1 MQKEGGDY
9 AAEGTEP
16 VHQEKKMKKE
26 DNQSALSNVMYMLGI
41 LWHGSRGYVIYT
53 FIKEFTENVFWT
65 VFSVYLTEWIYKA
78 IENETPFAAL
88 ASFVGAMCI
97 GHICIHIS
105 AAIHQ
110 LCEKQFL
117 PKMYQDFYKRVIR
130 KSISMEYARFEQ
142 PDFYD
147 KYTRA
152 LNECQWRGS
161 TILYYSANLVAGIA
175 SVIAAA
181 IIVADVD
188 PVLLV
193 FIIPMMAVS
202 MFFGKKE
209 GDLYYAL
216 EFLNTR
222 DGRIGSYAK
231 RVFYE
236 KKYAGELR
244 LFGIGELLLSRH
256 EKACDEMQ
264 ERNRKIRRKLSV
276 IEPVKWVLYN
286 LLSTILPYL
295 YITFVL
301 NTGNA
306 QTAAYVAMI
315 PALSTLSWRSSET
328 VELIVS
334 LAKESAF
341 VANLREFLSYEPQ
354 TDSAERMK
362 AQELSDIVIKNM
374 SFTYEGAE
382 KATLH
387 DVNIS
392 IRRGEKIA
400 IVGHNGAGKTT
411 LVKLL
416 MGLYEA
422 TSGEITISGV
432 NINRYEPK
440 SFHRLFGT
448 VFQDLQVFALPLSH
462 NVLMRKPKNEEERKL
477 VEDSLRK
484 AQFGDKLDTLE
495 DGIDTMVTKEFD
507 ENGMGLSGGEA
518 QKIAIARVFARK
530 PDIVILD
537 EPSSALDPIAEYNMY
552 KNMLNAT
559 ESETVIFI
567 SHRLS
572 ATRDADR
579 IYMFEDG
586 TVIEQG
592 SHAELMAMNGKYA
605 EMWRLQAQNY
615 LAGEVRA

>member
-1 MQKEGGDY
+1 
-9 AAEGTEP
+9 
-16 VHQEKKMKKE
+16 MKKKE
-26 DNQSALSNVMYMLGI
+26 KSSSMSNVMYMLKI
-41 LWHGSRGYVIYT
+41 LCHGSCGYVIYT
-53 FIKEFTENVFWT
+53 FVKEFAENVFWT
-65 VFSVYLTEWIYKA
+65 IFSVYLTEWIYKA
-78 IENETPFAAL
+78 IENETPFAVL
-88 ASFVGAMCI
+88 VSFVGAMCI

-130 KSISMEYARFEQ
+130 KSISMEYTRFEQ

-161 TILYYSANLVAGIA
+161 TILYYSAYFVASIA
-175 SVIAAA
+175 SVIAATV
-181 IIVADVD
+181 IVADVD
-188 PVLLV
+188 PMLLM
-193 FIIPMMAVS
+193 FIVPMVAVS
-202 MFFGKKE
+202 LYFGKKE
-209 GDLYYAL
+209 GDMYYAL
-216 EFLNTR
+216 DFSNTR

-244 LFGIGELLLSRH
+244 LFGIGKLLLDRH
-256 EKACDEMQ
+256 KKAYDEMQ

-276 IEPVKWVLYN
+276 IEPAKWILHRIF
-286 LLSTILPYL
+286 SGILPYL
-295 YITFVL
+295 YIAFVL
-301 NTGNA
+301 NKSGA

-315 PALSTLSWRSSET
+315 PALSTLSWRTSDV
-328 VELIVS
+328 VEYVVS

-341 VANLREFLSYEPQ
+341 VTNLREFLSYEPK
-354 TDSAERMK
+354 TNSAKLIEAR
-362 AQELSDIVIKNM
+362 ELSDIEIKNM

-382 KATLH
+382 KPTLH
-387 DVNIS
+387 NVNIN
-392 IRRGEKIA
+392 IRKGEKIA

-416 MGLYEA
+416 MGLYNA
-422 TSGEITISGV
+422 TEGEISISGV
-432 NINRYEPK
+432 NINNYEPK
-440 SFHRLFGT
+440 SLHRCFGT
-448 VFQDLQVFALPLSH
+448 VFQDLQIFALPLSH
-462 NVLMRKPKNEEERKL
+462 NVLMRRPVNEEERKL

-484 AQFGDKLDTLE
+484 AQFGDKLDSLKN
-495 DGIDTMVTKEFD
+495 GIDTMVTKEFD

-518 QKIAIARVFARK
+518 QKIAIARVFARR

-559 ESETVIFI
+559 ENETVIFI

-579 IYMFEDG
+579 IYLFENG
-586 TVIEQG
+586 TAIEQG
-592 SHAELMAMNGKYA
+592 SHAELIKLNGKYA
-605 EMWRLQAQNY
+605 EMWKLQAQNY
-615 LAGEVRA
+615 LVEEVTA

>member
-1 MQKEGGDY
+1 
-9 AAEGTEP
+9 
-16 VHQEKKMKKE
+16 MKKE
-26 DNQSALSNVMYMLGI
+26 EKNSSLSNVMYMLNI
-41 LWHGSRGYVIYT
+41 LWHGSRGYVLYT
-53 FIKEFTENVFWT
+53 FIKEFTEKVFWT
-65 VFSVYLTEWIYKA
+65 IFSVYLTEWIYIA
-78 IENETPFAAL
+78 IEKETPFAAL
-88 ASFVGAMCI
+88 ASFIGAMCI
-97 GHICIHIS
+97 GHICIHIM

-130 KSISMEYARFEQ
+130 KSISMEYTYFEQ

-161 TILYYSANLVAGIA
+161 SILYNSAYLVAGIA
-175 SVIAAA
+175 SVIAAT

-193 FIIPMMAVS
+193 FLVPMVIVS
-202 MFFGKKE
+202 LYFGKKE

-216 EFLNTR
+216 DLSNTR
-222 DGRIGSYAK
+222 DGRIGSYTK

-244 LFGIGELLLSRH
+244 LFGIGKLLLTRH
-256 EKACDEMQ
+256 KMAYDEMQ
-264 ERNRKIRRKLSV
+264 ERNRKIRRKLNV
-276 IEPVKWVLYN
+276 IEPAKWVLYN

-295 YITFVL
+295 YITFML
-301 NTGNA
+301 NTNKT

-315 PALSTLSWRSSET
+315 PALSTLSWYSSDV
-328 VELIVS
+328 VELIVL

-341 VANLREFLSYEPQ
+341 VVNLREFLSYKPK
-354 TDSAERMK
+354 TDSAELIK
-362 AQELSDIVIKNM
+362 AENLSDIRIKNM
-374 SFTYEGAE
+374 GFTYEGAE
-382 KATLH
+382 KPTLH
-387 DVNIS
+387 DININ
-392 IRRGEKIA
+392 IRKGEKIA

-411 LVKLL
+411 LVKLI
-416 MGLYEA
+416 MGLYHA
-422 TSGEITISGV
+422 TEGEISISGV
-432 NINRYEPK
+432 NINSYEPK
-440 SFHRLFGT
+440 SLHRCFGT

-462 NVLMRKPKNEEERKL
+462 NVLMRKPVNEEERKL
-477 VEDSLRK
+477 VEDALRK

-495 DGIDTMVTKEFD
+495 KGIDTMVTKEFD

-552 KNMLNAT
+552 KNMLDAT
-559 ESETVIFI
+559 ENETVIFI

-579 IYMFEDG
+579 IYMFENG

-592 SHAELMAMNGKYA
+592 SHAELMSLNGKYA
-605 EMWRLQAQNY
+605 EMWKLQAQNY
-615 LAGEVRA
+615 LAQ

>member
-1 MQKEGGDY
+1 MKQKES
-9 AAEGTEP
+9 
-16 VHQEKKMKKE
+16 KKE
-26 DNQSALSNVMYMLGI
+26 KQPVLSNIMYMLKI
-41 LWHGSRGYVIYT
+41 MCRGSRGYVIYT

-65 VFSVYLTEWIYKA
+65 IFSVYLTEWIYIA
-78 IENETPFAAL
+78 IENKTPFTML

-117 PKMYQDFYKRVIR
+117 PKIYENFYKRVIR
-130 KSISMEYARFEQ
+130 KSISMEYTCFEE

-152 LNECQWRGS
+152 LNECQWRGN
-161 TILYYSANLVAGIA
+161 TILYQSAYFVAGVS
-175 SVIAAA
+175 SVIAAT

-188 PVLLV
+188 PMLLV
-193 FIIPMMAVS
+193 FIVPMVAVS

-209 GDLYYAL
+209 GEIYYSL
-216 EFLNTR
+216 DFSNTR
-222 DGRIGSYAK
+222 DGRIGGYAK

-244 LFGIGELLLSRH
+244 LFGIGKILLSRH
-256 EKACDEMQ
+256 KEAYDEMQ
-264 ERNRKIRRKLSV
+264 ERNRVARRKLNV
-276 IEPVKWVLYN
+276 LEPTKWVLYN
-286 LLSTILPYL
+286 ILSTILPYL
-295 YITFVL
+295 YIAFIL
-301 NTGNA
+301 NKGEA

-315 PALSTLSWRSSET
+315 PALSTLSWRTSDA
-328 VELIVS
+328 VELMVS

-341 VANLREFLSYEPQ
+341 VTNLREFLSYTPK
-354 TDSAERMK
+354 AENEKLVK
-362 AQELSDIVIKNM
+362 AEALGDVEIKDM
-374 SFTYEGAE
+374 GFTYKGAE
-382 KATLH
+382 KPTLH
-387 DVNIS
+387 DVNMT
-392 IRRGEKIA
+392 IRKGEKVA

-411 LVKLL
+411 LVKLI
-416 MGLYEA
+416 MGLYDA
-422 TSGEITISGV
+422 TDGEIIISGE
-432 NINRYEPK
+432 NIKNYEPK
-440 SFHRLFGT
+440 SYHRRFGT

-462 NVLMRKPKNEEERKL
+462 NVLMREPENDEERRL

-495 DGIDTMVTKEFD
+495 KGIDTMVTKEFD

-552 KNMLNAT
+552 QNMLTAT
-559 ESETVIFI
+559 DGETVIFI

-579 IYMFEDG
+579 IYMFENG
-586 TVIEQG
+586 TIIEQG
-592 SHAELMAMNGKYA
+592 SHAELMKLNGKYA
-605 EMWRLQAQNY
+605 QMWKLQAQNY
-615 LAGEVRA
+615 LAEEVTA

>member
-1 MQKEGGDY
+1 
-9 AAEGTEP
+9 
-16 VHQEKKMKKE
+16 MKKKE
-26 DNQSALSNVMYMLGI
+26 KSSSMSNVMYMLKI
-41 LWHGSRGYVIYT
+41 LCHGSCGYVIYT
-53 FIKEFTENVFWT
+53 FVKEFAENVFWT
-65 VFSVYLTEWIYKA
+65 IFSVYLTEWIYKA
-78 IENETPFAAL
+78 IENETPFAVL
-88 ASFVGAMCI
+88 VSFVGAMCI

-130 KSISMEYARFEQ
+130 KSISMEYTRFEQ

-161 TILYYSANLVAGIA
+161 TILYYSAYFVASIA
-175 SVIAAA
+175 SVIAATV
-181 IIVADVD
+181 IVADVD
-188 PVLLV
+188 PMLLV
-193 FIIPMMAVS
+193 FIVPMVAVS
-202 MFFGKKE
+202 LYFGKKE
-209 GDLYYAL
+209 GDMYYAL
-216 EFLNTR
+216 DFSNTR

-244 LFGIGELLLSRH
+244 LFGIGKLLLDRH
-256 EKACDEMQ
+256 KKAYDEMQ

-276 IEPVKWVLYN
+276 IEPAKWILHRIF
-286 LLSTILPYL
+286 SGILPYL
-295 YITFVL
+295 YIAFVL
-301 NTGNA
+301 NKSGA

-315 PALSTLSWRSSET
+315 PALSTLSWRTSDV
-328 VELIVS
+328 VEYVVS

-341 VANLREFLSYEPQ
+341 VTNLREFLSYEPK
-354 TDSAERMK
+354 TNSAKLIEAR
-362 AQELSDIVIKNM
+362 ELSDIEIKNM

-382 KATLH
+382 KPTLH
-387 DVNIS
+387 NVNIN
-392 IRRGEKIA
+392 IRKGEKIA

-416 MGLYEA
+416 MGLYNA
-422 TSGEITISGV
+422 TEGEISISGV
-432 NINRYEPK
+432 NINNYEPK
-440 SFHRLFGT
+440 SLHRCFGT
-448 VFQDLQVFALPLSH
+448 VFQDLQIFALPLSH
-462 NVLMRKPKNEEERKL
+462 NVLMRRPVNEEERKL

-484 AQFGDKLDTLE
+484 AQFGDKLDSLKN
-495 DGIDTMVTKEFD
+495 GIDTMVTKEFD

-518 QKIAIARVFARK
+518 QKIAIARVFARR

-559 ESETVIFI
+559 ENETVIFI

-579 IYMFEDG
+579 IYLFENG
-586 TVIEQG
+586 TAIEQG
-592 SHAELMAMNGKYA
+592 SHAELIKLNGKYA
-605 EMWRLQAQNY
+605 EMWKLQAQNY
-615 LAGEVRA
+615 LVEEVTA

>member
-1 MQKEGGDY
+1 MS
-9 AAEGTEP
+9 
-16 VHQEKKMKKE
+16 KKKP
-26 DNQSALSNVMYMLGI
+26 SSFSNVLYMLKI
-41 LWHGSRGYVIYT
+41 LWHGSKGYVIYT
-53 FIKEFTENVFWT
+53 FIKEFNENVFWT
-65 VFSVYLTEWIYKA
+65 IFSVYLTEWIYVS
-78 IENETPFAAL
+78 IENKTPFTTL

-97 GHICIHIS
+97 GHICIHIT

-117 PKMYQDFYKRVIR
+117 PKMYQDFYKRVIN
-130 KSISMEYARFEQ
+130 KSISMEYTQFEK

-152 LNECQWRGS
+152 LNECQWRGN
-161 TILYYSANLVAGIA
+161 TILYFSAYLVAGIA
-175 SVIAAA
+175 SVIAAT

-193 FIIPMMAVS
+193 FIVPMVAVS

-216 EFLNTR
+216 DFSNTR

-244 LFGIGELLLSRH
+244 LFGIGQLLLERH
-256 EKACDEMQ
+256 KKAYDEME
-264 ERNRKIRRKLSV
+264 ERTRKIRRKLSV
-276 IEPVKWVLYN
+276 IEPVKWISYN
-286 LLSTILPYL
+286 VLSTILPYL
-295 YITFVL
+295 YIVL
-301 NTGNA
+301 VLDKGDAN
-306 QTAAYVAMI
+306 TAAYVAMI
-315 PALSTLSWRSSET
+315 PALSTLSWRTSDA

-341 VANLREFLSYEPQ
+341 VGNLREFLSYEPKK
-354 TDSAERMK
+354 DSGELIK
-362 AQELSDIVIKNM
+362 AKNLSDIEIKGM

-387 DVNIS
+387 DVDITVKK
-392 IRRGEKIA
+392 GEKIA
-400 IVGHNGAGKTT
+400 VVGHNGAGKTT
-411 LVKLL
+411 LVKLI
-416 MGLYEA
+416 MGLYEP
-422 TSGEITISGV
+422 TEGSIKISGEDISK
-432 NINRYEPK
+432 YEPR
-440 SFHRLFGT
+440 SLHRRFGT

-462 NVLMRKPKNEEERKL
+462 NVLMRKPKNDEERRL

-484 AQFGDKLDTLE
+484 AQFGDKLDSLE
-495 DGIDTMVTKEFD
+495 KGIDTMVTKEFD

-552 KNMLNAT
+552 KIMLTAT
-559 ESETVIFI
+559 DGETVIFI

-579 IYMFEDG
+579 IYMFENG

-592 SHAELMAMNGKYA
+592 THAELMALNGKYA
-605 EMWRLQAQNY
+605 EMWKLQAENY
-615 LAGEVRA
+615 LAKEVTA

>member
-1 MQKEGGDY
+1 
-9 AAEGTEP
+9 
-16 VHQEKKMKKE
+16 MKKKGK
-26 DNQSALSNVMYMLGI
+26 NSSMSNVMYMLNI
-41 LWHGSRGYVIYT
+41 LWHGSRGYVLYT
-53 FIKEFTENVFWT
+53 FIKEFAENVFWT
-65 VFSVYLTEWIYKA
+65 VFSVYLTEWIYEA
-78 IENETPFAAL
+78 IENETPFAVL
-88 ASFVGAMCI
+88 VSFVGAMCI

-117 PKMYQDFYKRVIR
+117 PKMYQSFYKRVIR
-130 KSISMEYARFEQ
+130 KSISMEYSYFEQ

-152 LNECQWRGS
+152 LNECQWRGNS
-161 TILYYSANLVAGIA
+161 ILYYSAYFVAGIA
-175 SVIAAA
+175 SVAAA
-181 IIVADVD
+181 TVIVANVD
-188 PVLLV
+188 PVLLA
-193 FIIPMMAVS
+193 FIVPMVAVS
-202 MFFGKKE
+202 MYFGKKE

-216 EFLNTR
+216 DLSNTR
-222 DGRIGSYAK
+222 DGRVGGYAK

-244 LFGIGELLLSRH
+244 LFGIGKLLLERH
-256 EKACDEMQ
+256 KAAYDEMQ
-264 ERNRKIRRKLSV
+264 ERNRKIRRKLCV
-276 IEPVKWVLYN
+276 IEPAKWIIYKI
-286 LLSTILPYL
+286 LSTILPYI
-295 YITFVL
+295 YITLVL
-301 NTGNA
+301 NSSEGA
-306 QTAAYVAMI
+306 LTAAYVAMI
-315 PALSTLSWRSSET
+315 PALSTLSWRTSDA

-341 VANLREFLSYEPQ
+341 VTNLREFLSYEPK
-354 TDSAERMK
+354 TSDTELIKAEK
-362 AQELSDIVIKNM
+362 LSDIEIKNM
-374 SFTYEGAE
+374 SFTYEGAK

-387 DVNIS
+387 DINIS

-411 LVKLL
+411 LVKLI
-416 MGLYEA
+416 MGLYNA
-422 TSGEITISGV
+422 TEGEIDIDGV
-432 NINRYEPK
+432 NINSYEPR
-440 SFHRLFGT
+440 SFHDRFGT

-462 NVLMRKPKNEEERKL
+462 NVLMRKPANEEERKL
-477 VEDSLRK
+477 VEDALRK

-495 DGIDTMVTKEFD
+495 KGIDTMVTKEFD

-518 QKIAIARVFARK
+518 QKIAIARVFARR

-552 KNMLNAT
+552 KNMLNAS
-559 ESETVIFI
+559 ENETVIFI

-579 IYMFEDG
+579 IYMFENG

-592 SHAELMAMNGKYA
+592 SHAELMALGGKYA
-605 EMWRLQAQNY
+605 EMWKLQARNY
-615 LAGEVRA
+615 LAEEVTE

>member
-1 MQKEGGDY
+1 
-9 AAEGTEP
+9 
-16 VHQEKKMKKE
+16 MKKE
-26 DNQSALSNVMYMLGI
+26 KISAMSNVMYMLKI

-53 FIKEFTENVFWT
+53 FVKELTENVFWT
-65 VFSVYLTEWIYKA
+65 FFSVYLTEWIYEA

-105 AAIHQ
+105 AALHQ

-130 KSISMEYARFEQ
+130 KSISMEYTRFEQ

-161 TILYYSANLVAGIA
+161 TILYYSAYLVAGIA
-175 SVIAAA
+175 SVIAATV
-181 IIVADVD
+181 IVADVD
-188 PVLLV
+188 PMLLV
-193 FIIPMMAVS
+193 FIVPMVAVS
-202 MFFGKKE
+202 LYFGKKE

-216 EFLNTR
+216 DFSNTR
-222 DGRIGSYAK
+222 DGRIGNYAK

-236 KKYAGELR
+236 KKYACELR
-244 LFGIGELLLSRH
+244 LFGIGRLLLDRH
-256 EKACDEMQ
+256 EKAYDEMQ
-264 ERNRKIRRKLSV
+264 ERNRIIRRKLSV
-276 IEPVKWVLYN
+276 IEPAKWILYN
-286 LLSTILPYL
+286 LLSTVLPYL
-295 YITFVL
+295 YITLVL
-301 NTGNA
+301 NTSDV

-315 PALSTLSWRSSET
+315 PALSTLSWRTSDA

-341 VANLREFLSYEPQ
+341 VANLREFLSYEPK
-354 TDSAERMK
+354 TNSAELIK
-362 AQELSDIVIKNM
+362 AENLSDIKIRNM
-374 SFTYEGAE
+374 GFTYEGAE
-382 KATLH
+382 KPTLH
-387 DVNIS
+387 DVNIN
-392 IRRGEKIA
+392 IRKGEKIA

-416 MGLYEA
+416 MGLYNA
-422 TSGEITISGV
+422 TEGEISISGV
-432 NINRYEPK
+432 NINSYEPK
-440 SFHRLFGT
+440 SLHRCFGT

-462 NVLMRKPKNEEERKL
+462 NVLMRKPANEEERKL
-477 VEDSLRK
+477 VEASLRK
-484 AQFGDKLDTLE
+484 AQFGDKLDSLE
-495 DGIDTMVTKEFD
+495 KGIDTMVTKEFD

-552 KNMLNAT
+552 KNMLDAAEN
-559 ESETVIFI
+559 ETVIFI

-579 IYMFEDG
+579 IYMFENG

-592 SHAELMAMNGKYA
+592 SHAELISLNGKYA
-605 EMWRLQAQNY
+605 EMWKLQAQNY
-615 LAGEVRA
+615 LAEEVKS

>member
-1 MQKEGGDY
+1 
-9 AAEGTEP
+9 
-16 VHQEKKMKKE
+16 MKKKE
-26 DNQSALSNVMYMLGI
+26 KNSSLSNVMYMLNI
-41 LWHGSRGYVIYT
+41 LWHGSRGYVLYT

-65 VFSVYLTEWIYKA
+65 IFSVYLTEWIYIA

-97 GHICIHIS
+97 GHICIHIM

-117 PKMYQDFYKRVIR
+117 PKMYQNFYKRVIR
-130 KSISMEYARFEQ
+130 KSISMEYTRFEQ

-161 TILYYSANLVAGIA
+161 TILYYSAYLVARIA
-175 SVIAAA
+175 SVIVAT

-193 FIIPMMAVS
+193 FIVPMVVVS
-202 MFFGKKE
+202 LYFGKKE
-209 GDLYYAL
+209 GDIYYAL
-216 EFLNTR
+216 DFSNTR
-222 DGRIGSYAK
+222 DGRIGSYTK

-244 LFGIGELLLSRH
+244 LFGIGKLLLTLH
-256 EKACDEMQ
+256 KKAHDEMQ
-264 ERNRKIRRKLSV
+264 ERNRKMRRKLMV
-276 IEPVKWVLYN
+276 IEPAKWVLYN

-301 NTGNA
+301 NTNET

-315 PALSTLSWRSSET
+315 PALSTLSWCTSDA
-328 VELIVS
+328 VEFIVS

-341 VANLREFLSYEPQ
+341 VVNLREFLSYEPK
-354 TDSAERMK
+354 TDSAELIK
-362 AQELSDIVIKNM
+362 AENLSDIRIKNM
-374 SFTYEGAE
+374 GFTYEGAE
-382 KATLH
+382 KPTLH
-387 DVNIS
+387 DVNIN
-392 IRRGEKIA
+392 IRKGEKIA

-411 LVKLL
+411 LVKLI
-416 MGLYEA
+416 MGLYQA
-422 TSGEITISGV
+422 TEGEISISGV
-432 NINRYEPK
+432 NINSYEPK
-440 SFHRLFGT
+440 SLHRCFGT

-462 NVLMRKPKNEEERKL
+462 NVLMRKPVNEEERKL
-477 VEDSLRK
+477 VEDALRK

-495 DGIDTMVTKEFD
+495 KGIDTMVTKEFD

-552 KNMLNAT
+552 KNMLDAAEN
-559 ESETVIFI
+559 ETVIFI

-579 IYMFEDG
+579 IYMFENG

-592 SHAELMAMNGKYA
+592 SHAELMSLKGKYA
-605 EMWRLQAQNY
+605 EMWKLQAQNY
-615 LAGEVRA
+615 LAQ